1 MSQNEHKKWTQLH
14 TYLTHKAIIPIWE
27 WVQIPLH
34 LGHMLWKLCLFALA
48 LDNLERPDKKIKRQ

>member
-48 LDNLERPDKKIKRQ
+48 LDNLERPDK